1 MTGLK
6 KIEFIL
12 DGISTELSKKDVLNG
27 KRKELMEKEEIYL
40 DKMRR
45 MLQIDSY

>member
-12 DGISTELSKKDVLNG
+12 DGISIELAKKDVLNG
-27 KRKELMEKEEIYL
+27 KRRELMEKEEIYL